1 MNIDDKLNSTRECI
15 CISPSAR
22 RQAYF
27 KGYTLT
33 IILIDLPKDN
43 TDLVTITVKIYIK
56 ITSYLSTRYTMCIY
70 LLYSTIMKINDDIS
84 VFSNT
89 EG

>member
-1 MNIDDKLNSTRECI
+1 MNVYVYRLRSFAPT
-15 CISPSAR
+15 AR

-43 TDLVTITVKIYIK
+43 TDLVTITVKNLYKNNFLSQYTLNHVYI
-56 ITSYLSTRYTMCIY
+56 S
-70 LLYSTIMKINDDIS
+70 S
-84 VFSNT
+84 VKHYN
-89 EG
+89 ENQ